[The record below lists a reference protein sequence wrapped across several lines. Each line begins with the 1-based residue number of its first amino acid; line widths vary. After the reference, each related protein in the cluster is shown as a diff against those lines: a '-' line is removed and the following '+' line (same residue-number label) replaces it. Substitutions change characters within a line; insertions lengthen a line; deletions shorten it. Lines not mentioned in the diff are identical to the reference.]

1 MKFSPLLDEMM
12 KALQVLPGVGP
23 KSAQRMAFTLLERE
37 RSGGLRLAQ
46 LLNRALNASAIA
58 SMTTINVRFIWFFIK
73 ESFRIAN
80 YSPRLQIAQMAAIS
94 IWEKRPSYVSY
105 GKHSILKENI
115 ATLFIAQS
123 KHRP

>member
-46 LLNRALNASAIA
+46 LLSRALTEIGHCSHCRTFTENERCGSAPIPSAKRTACCAWWRARRTWPPSSRPAS
-58 SMTTINVRFIWFFIK
+58 
-73 ESFRIAN
+73 
-80 YSPRLQIAQMAAIS
+80 SPAATS
-94 IWEKRPSYVSY
+94 C
-105 GKHSILKENI
+105 
-115 ATLFIAQS
+115 
-123 KHRP
+123 